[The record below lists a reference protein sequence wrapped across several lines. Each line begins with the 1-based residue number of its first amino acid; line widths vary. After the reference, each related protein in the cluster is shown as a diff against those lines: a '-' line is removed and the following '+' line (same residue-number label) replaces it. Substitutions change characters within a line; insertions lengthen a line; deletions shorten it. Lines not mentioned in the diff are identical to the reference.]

1 MNEYTITHP
10 AEALS
15 VLAIDPMPWVGRDR
29 VYVGLTDVKAAKKY
43 KTLYV
48 VVRDRATGSIVK
60 ATAEEDTASRVKVYG
75 GIDAAGRA
83 LLTEV
88 IAGDKFAAKFLN
100 KAA

>member
-1 MNEYTITHP
+1 MNTYTLTHP

-15 VLAIDPMPWVGRDR
+15 VIAIDPMPWVGRDR

-48 VVRDRATGSIVK
+48 VVRDRATGAIVK

-75 GIDAAGRA
+75 DIDAAGRD
-83 LLTEV
+83 LLAGV
-88 IAGDKFAAKFLN
+88 IAGDKFAAYHFAKV
-100 KAA
+100 A